1 MTTNK
6 LKDVD
11 PEIVKELKSQIL
23 EELDNQDARAR
34 EKLKI
39 QREKDLEVRTEYVD
53 RMKKSLDPW
62 MELIAISIDK
72 HGEIRIE
79 LEWNDAFIKELRK
92 NGFTG
97 PDDNTIMQRYVAV
110 LAKDVSED
118 MFDMDGGD

>member
-11 PEIVKELKSQIL
+11 PEVIKELKSQIL
-23 EELDNQDARAR
+23 KELDNKDVRAR
-34 EKLKI
+34 ERLKI
-39 QREKDLEVRTEYVD
+39 QREKDLEIRTEYVD
-53 RMKKSLDPW
+53 RMKNSSDPW

-110 LAKDVSED
+110 LAKNVSED